1 MGKQI
6 LVIGAGKSAT
16 VLIKFLQKKLIENNW
31 YMVLADADVNLANKK
46 WNNVPNGHSVGIDI
60 LQKEQRIDLIKKADL
75 VISMLPAFLHFEV
88 AKDCLSMGK
97 ALFTASYVDEQMK
110 SIAKEIE
117 AKQLL
122 FM

>member
-1 MGKQI
+1 
-6 LVIGAGKSAT
+6 
-16 VLIKFLQKKLIENNW
+16 
-31 YMVLADADVNLANKK
+31 
-46 WNNVPNGHSVGIDI
+46 
-60 LQKEQRIDLIKKADL
+60 
-75 VISMLPAFLHFEV
+75 V

-122 FM
+122 FYVKWA